1 MLFDLWI
8 PYLPP
13 SSNKIYIRHP
23 KGMGKIL
30 SGDAR
35 KFKIDAMRAIQE
47 AGRVSFMSL
56 KNNVPYELRLAF
68 FLDVVEN
75 KASKTGERFK
85 QIDLS
90 NRVKLIED
98 TVSEATG
105 IDDRH
110 NFRIVLEKHCDPQ
123 NPGIYITFAELS
135 EEEVGLTKEKYESRQ
150 RELDGTGGA
159 LSKRGVPFSPQGVGK
174 RTTDQIDQQGSSSRQ
189 SPNRSHRRRT

>member
-1 MLFDLWI
+1 MIFDLWI

-47 AGRVSFMSL
+47 AGRVAFMSL

-68 FLDVVEN
+68 FLDTVEN
-75 KASKTGERFK
+75 KNSKAGERFK

-98 TVSEATG
+98 TISEATG

-110 NFRIVLEKHCDPQ
+110 NFRIVLEKHCDPK
-123 NPGIYITFAELS
+123 NTGIYITLAELN
-135 EEEVGLTKEKYESRQ
+135 EEEVGLTKERYELRQ

-159 LSKRGVPFSPQGVGK
+159 LSKRTVPFGTQ
-174 RTTDQIDQQGSSSRQ
+174 RTGERSTDQIDQRGNRPRQ
-189 SPNRSHRRRT
+189 SPHRSRRR